1 MPEKVNRLRTLAAT
15 AVALVAFAANS
26 VLCRVALGGSA
37 IDAASFS
44 TIRLASGTG
53 MLWLISAAL
62 TKKPST
68 RQHGDWTSASLLFLY
83 AAPFSFAYVTL
94 STGTGALILFGSVQ
108 VSMILVGLLS
118 DERPFVL
125 EWLGLLAALA
135 GLVYLLLPGL
145 SAPSSIGSALMAA
158 AGISWG
164 LYSLRGRGSVDP
176 VRVTTGNF
184 SRSVPFAI
192 GLSLVMWP
200 STSVSPKG
208 ALLAF
213 LSGTLTSG
221 MGYAVWYAALR
232 GLTATRAAIVQLSVP
247 VLAAIGGV
255 VFLSEAITPRLLLS
269 TFMILGG
276 VGLATVSQKHG
287 VNT

>member
-1 MPEKVNRLRTLAAT
+1 M
-15 AVALVAFAANS
+15 AFAANS
-26 VLCRVALGGSA
+26 VLCRVALGESA

-44 TIRLASGTG
+44 TIRLASGSG

-62 TKKPST
+62 TKTPSNG
-68 RQHGDWTSASLLFLY
+68 QHGDWTSASLLFLY

-108 VSMILVGLLS
+108 ASMILVALLS

-184 SRSVPFAI
+184 ARSVPFAA

-200 STSVSPKG
+200 STSVSSKG
-208 ALLAF
+208 ALLAC
-213 LSGTLTSG
+213 LSGALTSG
-221 MGYAVWYAALR
+221 VGYAVWYTALR

-269 TFMILGG
+269 TFVILGG